1 MNPLAAIAMVSIFAL
16 DRPEV
21 ARGRL
26 ELMGAPSNLSEDL
39 KKREGWVGY
48 AVPRVPGSDGDCGR
62 VVRLDDDRGWESRV
76 ESESVGELFVISRV
90 EGGRVVSLRTL
101 SSGCRIDA
109 GSRTILWWEPV
120 PASHSLAFLS
130 GLVSAPGEEL
140 REDAIHAVALHADPR
155 ADEILDQVAASA
167 SSFEAREKAVFW
179 LGAVRGEEGFRRLSA
194 RFDAEGSAE
203 LREKIVFALH
213 LSKGSGATAKLVR
226 IARSDREGEVREKA
240 LFWLAQK
247 AGKEATRA
255 IASAVREDHELEV
268 KKKAVFALSQLP
280 EEEGVPLLIEVAET
294 HPQPEVR
301 KQAFFWLGQSKDPRA
316 IALFEKVL
324 LRKMKPQSRDRME

>member
-1 MNPLAAIAMVSIFAL
+1 MTLVALLAQ

-26 ELMGAPSNLSEDL
+26 EVIGAPSNLADDL
-39 KKREGWVGY
+39 KKRDGWAGY
-48 AVPRVPGSDGDCGR
+48 AVPRVPGSDGSCGD
-62 VVRLDDDRGWESRV
+62 VVRLDGDRGGESSG
-76 ESESVGELFVISRV
+76 ESESAGELFVLSKV
-90 EGGRVVSLRTL
+90 EGGRVVSLKTL

-109 GSRTILWWEPV
+109 GSRTIGWWEPV
-120 PASHSLAFLS
+120 PPSQSLAYLS
-130 GLVSAPGEEL
+130 GLVSSTDEDL
-140 REDAIHAVALHADPR
+140 REDAIHAIAQHADRR
-155 ADEILDQVAASA
+155 ADEILDRIAAGDA
-167 SSFEAREKAVFW
+167 SFEAREKAVFW
-179 LGAVRGEEGFRRLSA
+179 LGAARGEEGFRRLSA
-194 RFDAEGSAE
+194 RFDAETSSE

-213 LSKGSGATAKLVR
+213 LSEGSGALAKLVA
-226 IARSDREGEVREKA
+226 IAKSDRDGEVREKA

-247 AGKEATRA
+247 AGKEASRA
-255 IASAVREDHELEV
+255 IASAVREDPELEV

-301 KQAFFWLGQSKDPRA
+301 KQAFFWLGQSSDPRA

-324 LRKMKPQSRDRME
+324 LGK